1 MLILGIDPSPTE
13 IPSLYKT
20 EGVLDVLGW
29 GTDIMS
35 QSVDY
40 IGGVKFQ
47 SAYFESYGLRGLQ
60 ALATLIAV
68 AKEHGLQVIMDAK
81 RGDIGATSLAY
92 ATAYLGKKNNAGTTE
107 FSCDYLTVN
116 PLMGDDCLQ
125 PFVDVAVEH
134 NKGIFVLLETSNP
147 GAEMILKQP
156 LANGNTVSQTIADYI
171 QAEHDKLNILDGT
184 FGPIGV
190 VVGATNPN
198 VAQWRALLP
207 HSIFLMP
214 GIGAQ
219 GGAWDAVKDCLNAN
233 GEGVMV
239 PISRG
244 ITSVAQPVQSKLEY
258 LDHVEQNAKKMEDQF
273 KQAL

>member
-20 EGVLDVLGW
+20 NEAVDILDW

-60 ALATLIAV
+60 ALAALIAV

-92 ATAYLGKKNNAGTTE
+92 ALAYLGDKNNAGTAE

-125 PFVDVAVEH
+125 PFVNVAAQH

-147 GAEMILKQP
+147 GADMILKQP
-156 LANGNTVSQTIADYI
+156 LANGNTVSSAIADYI
-171 QAEHDKLNILDGT
+171 QTQHHKLNIAAGA

-219 GGAWDAVKDCLNAN
+219 GGAWDAVKDGLNAN
-233 GEGVMV
+233 GKGVMV

-244 ITSVAQPVQSKLEY
+244 ITSVTQPVQSKAEY
-258 LDHVEQNAKKMEDQF
+258 LDHVQKNAKKMEDQL
-273 KQAL
+273 KQVL